1 MSRFDP
7 FPKLTAFCF
16 AVSLYTM
23 MRPRKMLGYKKKVV
37 YISCCVAKN
46 ILQRNMSYQF
56 VGADGRNHPIKPDL

>member
-1 MSRFDP
+1 
-7 FPKLTAFCF
+7 
-16 AVSLYTM
+16 
-23 MRPRKMLGYKKKVV
+23 MLGYKKKVV